1 MKARNFSVRERT
13 GLKLA
18 VSASALVLAALGAV
32 PAMAQQD
39 ASPQQGSS
47 TDAAD
52 AAIIVTGTRIKGV
65 APVGSPVIP
74 VGREEI
80 EKLGVSTTNDALRKL
95 PQIVNFGGNNEQQGG
110 SIIQNTSLNSFAAK
124 SINLRGL
131 GTASTLSL
139 VNGHRVAPQG
149 ANGQLFD
156 ADNIPA
162 IALERIEVVADGG
175 SAIYGSDA
183 VGGVVNF
190 IMRRPDNVFEVQARA
205 GFADSVEE
213 YIGSVAF
220 GRRWSSGGFF
230 LAYEYQNRTA
240 LEAADRPNLYNSDLS
255 PYGGA
260 PNPVLTNPG
269 NVQFGSSFYGIPAG
283 QNGTNVTLGK
293 LTATPNRE
301 NAWIGADAIPSGKRH
316 TVVGTFRQ
324 DFDDNVTFVADGL
337 FSRRELTNRG
347 IASTATLSVP
357 NTNPFSPCAPG
368 KVDDSATLN
377 CPANGTLT
385 VPYSFLEDLGPLT
398 ITGYEQIWSLSGG
411 LEMKL
416 SNDWNAN
423 VTTYY
428 SENKGYSLATNQLN
442 TNGLNRALGATV
454 AGTTKPASVPFF
466 NPFCDGQQFDCNS
479 EATLALFRAQT
490 ELEVFNRSYGGS
502 ANIGGSLFRLPG
514 GDVRVS
520 VGGEIRF
527 DYLFGNGQLS
537 NTRTANVDTFAGVPT
552 SNERDVRSVYA
563 EAYVPLFGPDNA
575 RPGLEKLEF
584 NAAVRYDRY
593 SDVGSTTNP
602 RFGVTYAPASG
613 IQFRGSYGTSFRA
626 PSLVDVNKYATAGF
640 LPRTGS
646 GSAVGLSPAAGSFQ
660 YVYPIGGNPD
670 LKPETATTWSL
681 GMDLTPELAK
691 GFNFSLTYY
700 NIVYKDKVDTAAYNA
715 PIGAVLNSGAYDDFI
730 VFNPVYFP
738 SKTNQTL
745 AQYVAYWNQIT
756 ADPQLP
762 VLGLVDPTTV
772 IAIVDARRNNSGVVE
787 TDGFDVSLDYTLNG
801 NGIDFRFGARANY
814 VLHYKTSPVPGVA
827 LKDEVNHFGYPARFT
842 GKVEAGVDIGGFSGT
857 VFLNYVNSRTIT
869 RDFLPAAVPDQY
881 QNIDPITTVDL
892 SLRYNF
898 GETGSMITNGLAASL
913 NVLNVFD
920 ADPPLVVNAGGAT
933 PIRFDSSY
941 SSSMGRYI
949 SFQLSK
955 KF

>member
-1 MKARNFSVRERT
+1 MNTRILSVRERLGT
-13 GLKLA
+13 KLA
-18 VSASALVLAALGAV
+18 VSVSALVLGIASV
-32 PAMAQQD
+32 SPAMAQE
-39 ASPQQGSS
+39 AEAPQQSEEA
-47 TDAAD
+47 DD
-52 AAIIVTGTRIKGV
+52 AAIIITGTRIKGV

-74 VGREEI
+74 VGRAEI

-95 PQIVNFGGNNEQQGG
+95 PQVVNFGGNNEQQGG

-156 ADNIPA
+156 ADNIPS

-190 IMRRPDNVFEVQARA
+190 IMRRPENVFEVQARA

-213 YIGSVAF
+213 YIGSVAL
-220 GRRWSSGGFF
+220 GRRWSTGGFF

-269 NVQFGSSFYGIPAG
+269 NVQFAPGSIFGIPAG
-283 QNGTNVTLGK
+283 QDGTSVTLGD
-293 LTATPNRE
+293 LTSTANRE
-301 NAWIGADAIPSGKRH
+301 NAWIGADAIPSGERH

-324 DFDDNVTFVADGL
+324 DFDDSVTFVADGL

-368 KVDDSATLN
+368 KVDDSATLD
-377 CPANGTLT
+377 CPESGTLT

-398 ITGYEQIWSLSGG
+398 IKGYEQIWAISGG
-411 LEMKL
+411 LEMEL
-416 SNDWNAN
+416 SSNWNAN
-423 VTTYY
+423 VNAYY

-454 AGTTKPASVPFF
+454 AGTTKPADVPFF
-466 NPFCDGQQFDCNS
+466 NPFCDGEQFNCNS

-490 ELEVFNRSYGGS
+490 ELEVFNQTYGGS
-502 ANIGGSLFRLPG
+502 ANIGGSLFSLPG

-520 VGGEIRF
+520 VGGEVRF

-537 NTRTANVDTFAGVPT
+537 NTRTANVNVFGGIPT

-563 EAYVPLFGPDNA
+563 EAYIPLFGGDNA
-575 RPGLEKLEF
+575 RPGLERLEF

-602 RFGVTYAPASG
+602 RFGLTYAPMMG
-613 IQFRGSYGTSFRA
+613 LQFRGSYGTSFRA

-646 GSAVGLSPAAGSFQ
+646 GSAVGLSPADGSFQ

-670 LKPETATTWSL
+670 LKPETATTWSV
-681 GMDLTPELAK
+681 GFDVTPELVR
-691 GFNFSLTYY
+691 GLNFSVTYY
-700 NIVYKDKVDTAAYNA
+700 NIVYEDKVDTAAYNA
-715 PIGAVLNSGAYDDFI
+715 PIGAVLNSGNYDDFI

-738 SKTNQTL
+738 DKATL
-745 AQYVAYWNQIT
+745 TLPEYVAYWNQIT

-762 VLGLVDPTTV
+762 VLGLVDPTTM
-772 IAIVDARRNNSGVVE
+772 IAIVDARRNNSGIVE
-787 TDGFDVSLDYTLNG
+787 TDGFDISLDYTLYG
-801 NGIDFRFGARANY
+801 DGVDFRFGARANY

-842 GKVEAGVDIGGFSGT
+842 GRLEAGVDIGGFSGT
-857 VFLNYVNSRTIT
+857 GILNYVNSRTIT

-881 QNIDPITTVDL
+881 TDIDAITTFDL

-898 GETGSMITNGLAASL
+898 GENGSMITDGLAMSL
-913 NVLNVFD
+913 NVLNLFD
-920 ADPPLVVNAGGAT
+920 AEPPLVVNAGGAT

-949 SFQLSK
+949 SFQISK